1 MCCYALL
8 GNIECCVSQFGMK
21 FAVNLVNI
29 LHCLYIHLFIADI
42 FEPSAVT
49 ARKVNLLPG
58 KIKCREFLEVALNV
72 DNIRS
77 GVAGEVQLEQWGAAL
92 HLCHC
97 SEGS

>member
-1 MCCYALL
+1 MCCYASL
-8 GNIECCVSQFGMK
+8 GNVESWVPQFGMK
-21 FAVNLVNI
+21 FTVNSVDI
-29 LHCLYIHLFIADI
+29 LHCLYLHLFIADI
-42 FEPSAVT
+42 FEPGAVT
-49 ARKVNLLPG
+49 TRKMNLLPG

-77 GVAGEVQLEQWGAAL
+77 GVTGEVQLEQWCAAL